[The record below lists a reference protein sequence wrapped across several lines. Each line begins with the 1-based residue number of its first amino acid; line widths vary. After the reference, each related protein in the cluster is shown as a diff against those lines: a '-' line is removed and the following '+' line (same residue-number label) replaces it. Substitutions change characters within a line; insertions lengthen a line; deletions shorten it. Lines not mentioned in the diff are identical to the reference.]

1 MKHTRL
7 FLFVL
12 LSLASVSALWPAS
25 LRVDVAKRRFSFGTA
40 IENARLALDAS
51 GKTMWAEAA
60 ASAKWTGAATG
71 EVTPSTPGRLEL
83 RFTEPAIVWTIDFRT
98 GSDGASAMVTSSIH
112 NTSGAAITL
121 GRCRL
126 ADVTTSPSALGLG
139 QAPEKSVAFFES
151 GSQNASPVATLSALD
166 KPRKSKTLV
175 QIYNPASRTAVHLGF
190 VTYDRISTVHEL
202 AWDKARGV
210 PTLST
215 YCDFEG
221 FALAPGATVE
231 TEKLRLA
238 AGTDPYA
245 ELDTWASLVQ
255 AQYKVSIWPKI
266 PAGWLGWSW
275 VDGFNVERYEDIVL
289 RNTRAVRERLPGLDI
304 EYVWVSIGNLE
315 GKQPGNW
322 LRWNYQSFPS
332 GPQALI
338 GKLARRDF
346 KLGLWCGAFWL
357 SSRLKPEVEKFRD
370 ALLLKG
376 GKPLAVPHREIGE
389 VYVLDPTHP
398 KTQAF
403 LKNVFTTYRDW
414 GVRYYMIDFLD
425 AISGTTPGNHIPDG
439 YYDRSL
445 IPGPQAYR
453 AGLKVISEAAGK
465 DTYLLPSTGPTL
477 LNVGLV
483 AANRVGTDYGEGRA
497 LDGPGKG
504 FYPGTFMINRAE
516 YWTSHRAATS
526 ALAGNYFT
534 HRKLYLADSGN
545 VLTIDK
551 PIAVSDAQIT
561 TTIFGINGSPLML
574 GDDISRMSDERLAMI
589 KQVFP
594 RLPECATPLDL
605 FEKPE
610 PAWPETFHLKVK
622 RDWDQWDLVAVFNYR
637 STALDQ
643 DIAFERLGLD
653 PAASYVAWDF
663 WNERYLG
670 VHKSS
675 IRFTVPAQSVR
686 LLRIARERA
695 HPWVASTDMHVRQG
709 QAEIVDSRWN
719 ATTNELTIEATRPAG
734 YRGNVFVRAPKGLA
748 VKNPKGLWIAKDA
761 NDSSLIIR
769 CDFDFASATRQSRT
783 LGFVPVA
790 AH

>member
-1 MKHTRL
+1 
-7 FLFVL
+7 
-12 LSLASVSALWPAS
+12 
-25 LRVDVAKRRFSFGTA
+25 
-40 IENARLALDAS
+40 
-51 GKTMWAEAA
+51 
-60 ASAKWTGAATG
+60 
-71 EVTPSTPGRLEL
+71 
-83 RFTEPAIVWTIDFRT
+83 
-98 GSDGASAMVTSSIH
+98 
-112 NTSGAAITL
+112 
-121 GRCRL
+121 
-126 ADVTTSPSALGLG
+126 
-139 QAPEKSVAFFES
+139 
-151 GSQNASPVATLSALD
+151 LD

-175 QIYNPASRTAVHLGF
+175 QIYNPVSRTALHLGF

-202 AWDKARGV
+202 AWDKSRGV

-231 TEKLRLA
+231 AEKLRLA
-238 AGTDPYA
+238 VGTDPYA
-245 ELDTWASLVQ
+245 ELDRWASLVQ

-275 VDGFNVERYEDIVL
+275 VDGFNVERYEDVVL

-322 LRWNYQSFPS
+322 LRWNYQSFPG

-338 GKLARRDF
+338 GNLARRDF

-357 SSRLKPEVEKFRD
+357 SSQLKPEVEKFRD

-376 GKPLAVPHREIGE
+376 GKPLTVPHREIGE

-403 LKNVFTTYRDW
+403 LRNVFTTYRDW

-453 AGLKVISEAAGK
+453 TGLKVISEAAGK

-504 FYPGTFMINRAE
+504 FYPSTFMINRAE

-574 GDDISRMSDERLAMI
+574 GDDISRMSDARLAMI

-610 PAWPETFHLKVK
+610 PAWPEVFHLKVK

-643 DIAFERLGLD
+643 DIPFERLGLD

-670 VHKSS
+670 VRQRS

-686 LLRIARERA
+686 LLRVARERA
-695 HPWVASTDMHVRQG
+695 YPWVASTDMHVRQG
-709 QAEIVDSRWN
+709 QAEIVDARWN
-719 ATTNELTIEATRPAG
+719 AATHQLTIEATRPAG

-748 VKNPKGLWIAKDA
+748 VKNPQGLWIAKDA

-783 LGFVPVA
+783 LEFVPIA

>member
-1 MKHTRL
+1 MKHIRL
-7 FLFVL
+7 VL
-12 LSLASVSALWPAS
+12 LLALSAAS
-25 LRVDVAKRRFSFGTA
+25 IWAQTLRVDAARRRFSFGA
-40 IENARLALDAS
+40 VIENARLGLDVD
-51 GKTMWAEAA
+51 GKTLWAEDA
-60 ASAKWTGAATG
+60 ASAKWTGSATG
-71 EVTPSTPGRLEL
+71 RLAL
-83 RFTEPAIVWTIDFRT
+83 RFAEPAIEWTIDFGAGPD
-98 GSDGASAMVTSSIH
+98 GSSAMITSSIR
-112 NTSGAAITL
+112 NLSGAAVKL

-126 ADVTTSPSALGLG
+126 ADVSSLNLGP
-139 QAPEKSVAFFES
+139 APEDSVAFVES
-151 GSQNASPVATLSALD
+151 GWQVASPVVKLIAMA
-166 KPRKSKTLV
+166 KPRKSKTLT
-175 QIYNPASRTAVHLGF
+175 QIFNPASRTALHLGF
-190 VTYDRISTVHEL
+190 ISYDRISTVHEM
-202 AWDKARGV
+202 AWDQARGV

-221 FALAPGATVE
+221 FALPAGATVA

-238 AGTDPYA
+238 IGTDPYS
-245 ELDTWASLVQ
+245 ELETWASLVQ
-255 AQYKVSIWPKI
+255 AEYKVSIWPKI
-266 PAGWLGWSW
+266 PAGWVGWSW
-275 VDGFNVERYEDIVL
+275 VDGFNIERYEDVVL
-289 RNTRAVRERLPGLDI
+289 RNARAVRERLPGLDI
-304 EYVWVSIGNLE
+304 EYAWVSIGNLE

-322 LRWNYQSFPS
+322 LRWNSQLFPS
-332 GPQALI
+332 GPKALI
-338 GKLARRDF
+338 GELAKKDF

-389 VYVLDPTHP
+389 VYALDPTHP
-398 KTQAF
+398 KTHAF
-403 LKNVFTTYRDW
+403 LKEVFTTYREW
-414 GVRYYMIDFLD
+414 GVRYYMIDFQD
-425 AISGTTPGNHIPDG
+425 AVAGSTPGNHIPDG

-445 IPGPQAYR
+445 IPGPQAFR
-453 AGLKVISEAAGK
+453 TGMKVISEAAGK

-516 YWTSHRAATS
+516 YWTSHRAATN

-545 VLTIDK
+545 VMTIDK

-574 GDDISRMSDERLAMI
+574 GDDISRMTEERLAMI
-589 KQVFP
+589 KRVFP
-594 RLPECATPLDL
+594 RLPEAARPLDL
-605 FEKPE
+605 FDKPE
-610 PAWPETFHLKVK
+610 PGWPETFHLKVK
-622 RDWDQWDLVAVFNYR
+622 RDWDEWDLVAVFNYR
-637 STALDQ
+637 SKPLDE

-653 PAASYVAWDF
+653 PAASCVVWDF

-670 VHKSS
+670 VHKGS

-709 QAEIVDSRWN
+709 QAEIAGARWN
-719 ATTNELTIEATRPAG
+719 QATGELTIEATRPAG
-734 YRGNVFVRAPKGLA
+734 YRGSVFVRAPKGLA
-748 VKNPKGLWIAKDA
+748 VKNPKGFYIAKDA

-769 CDFDFASATRQSRT
+769 CDFDFTTTARESRT
-783 LGFVPVA
+783 LGFVPVPA
-790 AH
+790 R